1 MQKAQLAT
9 SFLHKHAFSFGVVA
23 ILLTFIFF
31 ASSFVVAN
39 GQTLQPND
47 RYIVSLYI
55 DGQEQIIPTRAKTV
69 GELLEKSDI
78 KLAPEDLVEPAVQ
91 TPIESDNL
99 NINVYKARPVTIL
112 DEGKQSTVLT
122 PHQGAKMITE
132 KAGLTVYPED
142 TITMQ
147 KADTIEDNKIIGEK
161 IEIDL
166 ATPVSVSLYGVPAV
180 TYRTNTTTVADL
192 LKEKNITPEQG
203 ATVTPDPSTVLS
215 PNMPIFISKFGKQ
228 VVNTTEQIGFETQ
241 TTPDPNQTSGQVTVT
256 KAGKN
261 GVKQVVYEVETRDGK
276 EISRTKIQETVT
288 EQPVNQEQTKGTKP
302 AAAVTGDKLEWM
314 RAAGIS
320 EADFNAVDFVI
331 GHESGW
337 RPGALNAGGCAGL
350 GQACPGS
357 ELAAVCPSWQTDPVC
372 QLKFFSGYAGRYGG
386 WQGALNAWNSKGWW

>member
-9 SFLHKHAFSFGVVA
+9 SFLHKHAFSFGIIGV
-23 ILLTFIFF
+23 LLTFIFF

-47 RYIVSLYI
+47 RYIVSLYV

-99 NINVYKARPVTIL
+99 NVNVYKARPVTIL

-147 KADTIEDNKIIGEK
+147 KADTIDDEKIIGEK
-161 IEIDL
+161 IEIDR

-180 TYRTNTTTVADL
+180 TYRTNSTTVADL
-192 LKEKNITPEQG
+192 LKEKNITPEEG
-203 ATVTPDPSTVLS
+203 ATVTPDPSTALS
-215 PNMPIFISKFGKQ
+215 PNMPIYISKYGKQ

-241 TTPDPNQTSGQVTVT
+241 TTPDPNQTAGQVIVT

-261 GVKQVVYEVETRDGK
+261 GVKQVVYEVETKDGK

-288 EQPVNQEQTKGTKP
+288 EQPVNQEQTKGTKA

-320 EADFNAVDFVI
+320 EADFSAVDFVI

-357 ELAAVCPSWQTDPVC
+357 KLAAVCPSWQTDPVC

>member
-9 SFLHKHAFSFGVVA
+9 SFLHKHAFSFGIIGV
-23 ILLTFIFF
+23 LLTFIFF

-47 RYIVSLYI
+47 RYIVSLYV

-99 NINVYKARPVTIL
+99 NVNVYKARPVTIL

-147 KADTIEDNKIIGEK
+147 KADTIDDEKIIGEK
-161 IEIDL
+161 IEIDR

-180 TYRTNTTTVADL
+180 TYRTNSTTVADL
-192 LKEKNITPEQG
+192 LKEKNITPEEG
-203 ATVTPDPSTVLS
+203 ATVTPDPSTALS
-215 PNMPIFISKFGKQ
+215 PNMPIYISKYGKQ

-241 TTPDPNQTSGQVTVT
+241 TTPDPNQTAGQVIVT

-261 GVKQVVYEVETRDGK
+261 GVKQVVYEVETKDGK

-288 EQPVNQEQTKGTKP
+288 EQPVNQEQTKGTK
-302 AAAVTGDKLEWM
+302 AAATVTGDKLEWM

-320 EADFNAVDFVI
+320 EADFSAVDFVI

-357 ELAAVCPSWQTDPVC
+357 KLAAVCPSWQTDPVC